1 MVGSI
6 GILGLGGIHQFS
18 AATISGRHH
27 HQNHD
32 TKNWFSKNSIER
44 FSIKT
49 RRRHNKQS
57 PKILR
62 CGNKQALG
70 NWTKLFLNQ
79 KLGWEIKEI
88 ILEDMRNAPLKNGM
102 DKKNI
107 LSFYQVY
114 PAKNRCNIFCM
125 PRWKTWIFK
134 TSVAENLEES
144 GDCVCLVKWETIR
157 RGNYTSVHCSR
168 TTLPSFYICPF
179 RSAITFQPSDYKSQR
194 VSVCAFTS
202 SRLSRNIA
210 QNVRLEFKNMHK
222 YSTNNS
228 CSTMHN
234 PWPMVH

>member
-1 MVGSI
+1 MI
-6 GILGLGGIHQFS
+6 QKTNF
-18 AATISGRHH
+18 
-27 HQNHD
+27 Q
-32 TKNWFSKNSIER
+32 KNSIER

-62 CGNKQALG
+62 GLTGRCGNKQALG
-70 NWTKLFLNQ
+70 NRTKLFLNQ

-88 ILEDMRNAPLKNGM
+88 ILQDMKNAPLKNGM

-114 PAKNRCNIFCM
+114 PAKNRCNIFCV
-125 PRWKTWIFK
+125 PRWKTSIFK

-168 TTLPSFYICPF
+168 TTLPSFYISALFARPLHSSLQT
-179 RSAITFQPSDYKSQR
+179 RSHNECLF
-194 VSVCAFTS
+194 V
-202 SRLSRNIA
+202 LSFPAGCQGI
-210 QNVRLEFKNMHK
+210 
-222 YSTNNS
+222 
-228 CSTMHN
+228 
-234 PWPMVH
+234 